1 MKSFCHME
9 SSGLCVRIIVLNL
22 FFLFPVF
29 FILMPH
35 LYLLHTVVK
44 KCVNV
49 SPRLVTSKTKT
60 MSYQCRQKNLC
71 CRPVVLWSPRHLC
84 SDKRTT
90 HVQWWTIAFI
100 LLSSSNS
107 LLVRPQLLPAPT
119 TVAPPPTVNS
129 QWVGLAFTNNTHNR
143 FKSSNNSSS
152 SNRVCWEGPCTRYS
166 VGGLFY
172 SQKIIA
178 ITFFHVQFFWLLVHW
193 GAL

>member
-1 MKSFCHME
+1 MCKRLSTSCHVQNKNHVVSM
-9 SSGLCVRIIVLNL
+9 SS
-22 FFLFPVF
+22 
-29 FILMPH
+29 
-35 LYLLHTVVK
+35 K
-44 KCVNV
+44 K
-49 SPRLVTSKTKT
+49 
-60 MSYQCRQKNLC
+60 LC

-100 LLSSSNS
+100 LLSSSSNS

-178 ITFFHVQFFWLLVHW
+178 ITFFHVQFFDFWYTEVLCR
-193 GAL
+193 

>member
-1 MKSFCHME
+1 M
-9 SSGLCVRIIVLNL
+9 
-22 FFLFPVF
+22 
-29 FILMPH
+29 
-35 LYLLHTVVK
+35 
-44 KCVNV
+44 
-49 SPRLVTSKTKT
+49 
-60 MSYQCRQKNLC
+60 
-71 CRPVVLWSPRHLC
+71 VLWSPRHLC

-100 LLSSSNS
+100 LLSSSSSNS

-166 VGGLFY
+166 VGGLFLY
-172 SQKIIA
+172 FSKRFVEPWEVTQKALRWNVLIFFDGHAVLFALALLNGYLYGWSGLNRHALKCMLKNIIA
-178 ITFFHVQFFWLLVHW
+178 ITFSPCSFWLLVHW
-193 GAL
+193 GVL